1 MNVQTIRERRAKLIA
16 EMRAIT
22 EAASQQDRDL
32 TDDESRKFDEHKG
45 ALTAISA
52 QLERAEYIADQERR
66 MQAVDTPRRGSD
78 GSFERLCSEYEIT
91 RAVQAQID
99 PRSTDCGRE
108 LEVSQEIARRTG
120 KTPRGMFVPYTVLH
134 AEHRDILVSNT
145 GANTVPNPLLA
156 DRFIEPL
163 RVQPQVVRA
172 GATVMDGLIG
182 TVDIPRQITVAA
194 LTSVA
199 EHGQVSE
206 TQATFDQVTLSP
218 HTIGCYTEVSRRWL
232 ISSTPSGERI
242 VRNDLTN
249 SINVEVDRQA
259 LRGTGA
265 SNEAT
270 GLMSI
275 SGVGAVAFSGAPTW
289 AKTLDMVAAVASANA
304 EQGRLAFM
312 MNAKTR
318 AEFQKTLMATSTDSR
333 HLTESPNEL
342 AGFPLLVS
350 NNMAGSLISSPIV
363 AGTALFGDWT
373 QLILGFWSGVDI
385 LVNPYHS
392 SVFDRGGAL
401 VSAFIDVDVQA
412 RQAAAFAR
420 GTAITLT

>member
-1 MNVQTIRERRAKLIA
+1 
-16 EMRAIT
+16 MRAIT
-22 EAASQQDRDL
+22 EAASREDRDL
-32 TDDESRKFDEHKG
+32 SDEESRKFDDHKV
-45 ALTAISA
+45 ALTKLSA
-52 QLERAEYIADQERR
+52 QLERAEFVAEEERR
-66 MQAVDTPRRGSD
+66 MQAVDRPRRGSD
-78 GSFERLCSEYEIT
+78 GSFERLCSEFEIT

-108 LEVSQEIARRTG
+108 LEVSQEISRRTG
-120 KTPRGMFVPYTVLH
+120 RTPRGVFVPYTVLH

-145 GANTVPNPLLA
+145 GASTVPNPLLA
-156 DRFIEPL
+156 DRFVEPL

-172 GATVMDGLIG
+172 GATVMDNLVG

-194 LTSVA
+194 TTSVA

-232 ISSTPSGERI
+232 ISSTPAGERI
-242 VRNDLTN
+242 VRNDLSN

-259 LRGTGA
+259 LRGSGA
-265 SNEAT
+265 SNETT

-275 SGVGAVAFSGAPTW
+275 SGVGAVAFGGAPTW
-289 AKTLDMVAAVASANA
+289 AKTLDMISAVASANA
-304 EQGRLAFM
+304 EQGRLAFI

-318 AEFQKTLMATSTDSR
+318 AEFMKTLIASNTDSR
-333 HLTESPNEL
+333 HITDSPDAL
-342 AGFPLLVS
+342 VGFPLITS
-350 NNMAGSLISSPIV
+350 NNMTGTLVTSPIQP
-363 AGTALFGDWT
+363 GTALFGDWT

-401 VSAFIDVDVQA
+401 ISAFIDFDVQA
-412 RQAAAFAR
+412 RQAAAFAK
-420 GTAITLT
+420 GTGITLT